1 MKENVFIKSRLRL
14 TIYYA
19 LVVAFFMVSF
29 FFIVQWITRLAVSS
43 EQKGELLD
51 AARETAALQTRLIP
65 SKSFSEEEK
74 AQLTNE
80 RIFFYVIDNEG
91 KIINSL
97 KAPENWEQFVFE
109 KIKSNSIKPG
119 EPEMFYREI
128 VADELERM
136 LLTAQPIIVDGKQVA
151 TVYTGKEMTALF
163 WSLKKGMYLFA
174 GVATLAL
181 IIATLAGYIFSG
193 WAIVPLQEMYERQR
207 QFAADASHE
216 LRTPLSVLMASTDVL
231 DNDPSITSPFLKQT
245 IADLRDEVRKMTKLV
260 ADLLLIARSDNE
272 ALTLKGE
279 LLDIGELFA
288 RTIRLVQP
296 LAEKNGVALTL
307 EQEGDVTACVDEQK
321 LKQLLMILVDNAV
334 KYTPSG
340 GNVKVSLKRAE
351 KGRVRFSVSDTGIG
365 ISEDDLGKIFERF
378 YRTDK
383 ARDRELGGN
392 GLGLA
397 IAKEITAMHGGSI
410 NATSKLGE
418 GTEFTVSIKELKA

>member
-307 EQEGDVTACVDEQK
+307 EQEGEVTACVDEQK

>member
-307 EQEGDVTACVDEQK
+307 EQEGEVTACVDEQK

-340 GNVKVSLKRAE
+340 GNVKVRLKRAE

>member
-307 EQEGDVTACVDEQK
+307 EQEGEVTACVDEQK

-418 GTEFTVSIKELKA
+418 GTEFTVSLKELKA